1 MIFHFDTV
9 DHKILIDK
17 LKFYGVDGTVILWVK
32 NYLSDRK
39 QATKFLGEK
48 SIYLSIKFGVPQGSL
63 LGPLLF
69 SIYINDMVNACNLSN
84 PYLFADDVGA
94 EGRQHAT
101 LRHCLFADDGALL
114 FENICRKTYLSIKIE
129 MLTIIKWLSAN
140 KLSLNVDKTK
150 LLIFDNA
157 NFSVKIKL
165 NNNYAIKECKSF
177 KYLGLMVDNNLKFD
191 IHVDY
196 IKKKI

>member
-1 MIFHFDTV
+1 MFDKIFDSKSKGNTPALIFLDIKKAFDTV

-17 LKFYGVDGTVILWVK
+17 LKFYGLDGTVILWVK

-84 PYLFADDVGA
+84 PYLFADD
-94 EGRQHAT
+94 
-101 LRHCLFADDGALL
+101 GALL

-140 KLSLNVDKTK
+140 ELSLNVD
-150 LLIFDNA
+150 I
-157 NFSVKIKL
+157 
-165 NNNYAIKECKSF
+165 
-177 KYLGLMVDNNLKFD
+177 
-191 IHVDY
+191 
-196 IKKKI
+196 